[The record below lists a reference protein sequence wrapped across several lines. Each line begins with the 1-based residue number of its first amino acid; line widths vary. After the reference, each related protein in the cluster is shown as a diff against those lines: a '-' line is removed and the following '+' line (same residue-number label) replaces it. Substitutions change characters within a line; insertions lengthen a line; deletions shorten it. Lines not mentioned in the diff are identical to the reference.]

1 MTHSKELLMSI
12 RLKLIGVLLL
22 LVVPLAL
29 TGVISVAALRH
40 SGEVSAELTRGLQQ
54 ARVLTNL
61 RGAVNRLALLTAED
75 LLLRP
80 GRPETGA
87 LEAVRAE
94 AATQLAEAP
103 NSPAL
108 SSVRRDWAALETQLD
123 ALLRVADTQPAAAVA
138 RFEQRL
144 QPARAQLVSSV
155 NAYLDAREAAL
166 SAEQLKLTADL
177 TRSQRIV
184 TWTALLGG
192 VLGLA
197 CAWLVLGRI
206 VAAVLVVA
214 RASRRLSEGYLDDLP
229 AATSGDEIGQMLG
242 ALGALGQ
249 QQRQLAQAL
258 GELSRGSSQV
268 TFPVRHA
275 QDVVGH
281 AVRDLTRHTE
291 EVAASA
297 RALAAGDLRT
307 QLPVRSEQDTLGLA
321 LRDMLA
327 QLRAF
332 ALQNQEFSAQLA
344 LSSQSLVAATTQQAT
359 SVNQQSAAIAETTA
373 AVEEVRTSSRHA
385 VEVAGSVT
393 RQAEEARSVA
403 AQGVQAAQAAEQ
415 GMVALQ
421 GRVDDIAQNM
431 LHLSRHSRQISEII
445 ETVADIA
452 DQSNLLALNAAIE
465 ANRAGEQGR
474 GFAVVAQEI
483 RTLAE
488 QSKGATQQIRRMLED
503 VQQATNAAVLATEE
517 GSKQAQVG
525 TALIDRAGRTI
536 QALSGVNED
545 AARMTAQISESV
557 QQHALSMEQIAIAM
571 HDINE
576 ATLQHLNVTQ
586 DNQQV
591 ARHLQALV
599 EQLNG
604 LTARYHT

>member
-1 MTHSKELLMSI
+1 MSI
-12 RLKLIGVLLL
+12 RLKLLGVLLL
-22 LVVPLAL
+22 LVVPLVV
-29 TGVISVAALRH
+29 TGLLSVASLRH
-40 SGEVSAELTRGLQQ
+40 SGEVSARLTGGLQQ
-54 ARVLTNL
+54 ARTLTNL
-61 RGAVNRLALLTAED
+61 RGAVNRLTLVASEE

-80 GRPETGA
+80 GRPEPASLDT
-87 LEAVRAE
+87 VRAE
-94 AATQLAEAP
+94 AVAQLAAAP
-103 NSPAL
+103 NSPEL
-108 SSVRRDWAALETQLD
+108 SDVRRDWAALETQLD
-123 ALLRVADTQPAAAVA
+123 ALLRVAESQPAAAVTL
-138 RFEQRL
+138 FEERL
-144 QPARAQLVSSV
+144 QPARAQLVQSI
-155 NAYLDAREAAL
+155 NAYLDSREAAL
-166 SAEQLKLTADL
+166 AAEQLQLTADL
-177 TRSQRIV
+177 SRSQGIV

-192 VLGLA
+192 LLGLTF
-197 CAWLVLGRI
+197 AWLVLGQI
-206 VAAVLVVA
+206 VGAMQLVS
-214 RASRRLSEGYLDDLP
+214 RASLRLAEGYLDELP
-229 AATSGDEIGQMLG
+229 AARSRDETGQMLG
-242 ALGALGQ
+242 ALGQLGA

-258 GELSRGSSQV
+258 GQLSLGSSQV
-268 TFPVRHA
+268 AFPVRHG
-275 QDVVGH
+275 QDVVGR
-281 AVRDLTRHTE
+281 AVQDLTRHTE

-297 RALAAGDLRT
+297 RVVASGDLRAE
-307 QLPVRSEQDTLGLA
+307 LPVRSGQDTLGLA

-332 ALQNQEFSAQLA
+332 ALQNQQFSAQLA
-344 LSSQSLVAATTQQAT
+344 LSSQSLVTATTQQAT

-385 VEVAGSVT
+385 VEVASSVT
-393 RQAEEARSVA
+393 RQAEAARAVA
-403 AQGVQAAQAAEQ
+403 TQGVQAAQDAEQ
-415 GMVALQ
+415 GMLALQ

-431 LHLSRHSRQISEII
+431 LNLSRHSRQISEII

-525 TALIDRAGRTI
+525 TALIGRAGQTI
-536 QALSGVNED
+536 QALGGVNDD
-545 AARMTAQISESV
+545 AARMAGQISESV

-571 HDINE
+571 NDINA

-591 ARHLQALV
+591 ARHLQELV

>member
-1 MTHSKELLMSI
+1 MSI
-12 RLKLIGVLLL
+12 RLKLLGVLLL
-22 LVVPLAL
+22 LVLPLVV
-29 TGVISVAALRH
+29 TGLLSVASLRH
-40 SGEVSAELTRGLQQ
+40 SGEVSAQLNAGLQQ
-54 ARVLTNL
+54 ARVMTNL
-61 RGAVNRLALLTAED
+61 RGAVNRMTLLTSEE

-80 GRPETGA
+80 GQMETAG

-94 AATQLAEAP
+94 AVAQLAAAP

-108 SSVRRDWAALETQLD
+108 SDVRRNWAALETQLD
-123 ALLRVADTQPAAAVA
+123 ALLRVAETQPAAAVT

-144 QPARAQLVSSV
+144 QPARAQLVQSV
-155 NAYLDAREAAL
+155 NTYLDAREAAL
-166 SAEQLKLTADL
+166 AATQLSLTADL

-192 VLGLA
+192 LLGLTF
-197 CAWLVLGRI
+197 AWLVLGRL
-206 VAAVLVVA
+206 VGAVQVVS
-214 RASRRLSEGYLDDLP
+214 RASHRLSDGYLDDLP
-229 AATSGDEIGQMLG
+229 VATSRDEIGQMLG
-242 ALGALGQ
+242 ALGQLGT
-249 QQRQLAQAL
+249 QQRQLAEAL
-258 GELSRGSSQV
+258 GQLSLGSSQV
-268 TFPVRHA
+268 TVPVRHE
-275 QDVVGH
+275 QDVVGR
-281 AVRDLTRHTE
+281 AVQDLTRHTE

-297 RALAAGDLRT
+297 RVVASGDLRAE
-307 QLPVRSEQDTLGLA
+307 LPLRSEQDTLGLA
-321 LRDMLA
+321 LREMLA

-332 ALQNQEFSAQLA
+332 ALQNQEFSGQLA
-344 LSSQSLVAATTQQAT
+344 LSSQSLVTATTQQAT

-385 VEVAGSVT
+385 VEVAGDVT
-393 RQAEEARSVA
+393 RQAEEARAVA
-403 AQGVQAAQAAEQ
+403 AQGVQAARDAEQ
-415 GMVALQ
+415 GMLALQ

-431 LHLSRHSRQISEII
+431 LNLSRHSRQISEII

-452 DQSNLLALNAAIE
+452 DQSNLLALNAAIV

-525 TALIDRAGRTI
+525 TALIGRAGQTI
-536 QALSGVNED
+536 QALGGVTD
-545 AARMTAQISESV
+545 GAARMAGQISESV

-571 HDINE
+571 NDINE

-591 ARHLQALV
+591 ARHLQELV
-599 EQLNG
+599 EQLNA
-604 LTARYHT
+604 LTARYRT

>member
-1 MTHSKELLMSI
+1 M
-12 RLKLIGVLLL
+12 LLL
-22 LVVPLAL
+22 LVVPLVV
-29 TGVISVAALRH
+29 TGLLSVASLRH
-40 SGEVSAELTRGLQQ
+40 SGEVSARLTGGLQQ
-54 ARVLTNL
+54 ARTLTNL
-61 RGAVNRLALLTAED
+61 RGAVNRLTLVASEE

-80 GRPETGA
+80 GRPEPASLDT
-87 LEAVRAE
+87 VRAE
-94 AATQLAEAP
+94 AVAELAAAP
-103 NSPAL
+103 NSPEL
-108 SSVRRDWAALETQLD
+108 SDVRRDWAALETQLD
-123 ALLRVADTQPAAAVA
+123 ALLRVAESQPAAAVTL
-138 RFEQRL
+138 FEERL
-144 QPARAQLVSSV
+144 QPARAQLVQSI
-155 NAYLDAREAAL
+155 NAYLDSREAAL
-166 SAEQLKLTADL
+166 AAEQLQLTADL
-177 TRSQRIV
+177 SRSQGIV

-192 VLGLA
+192 LLGLTF
-197 CAWLVLGRI
+197 AWLVLGQI
-206 VAAVLVVA
+206 VGAMQLVS
-214 RASRRLSEGYLDDLP
+214 RASLRLAEGYLDDLP
-229 AATSGDEIGQMLG
+229 AARSRDETGQMLG
-242 ALGALGQ
+242 ALGQLGA

-258 GELSRGSSQV
+258 GQLSLGSSQV
-268 TFPVRHA
+268 AFPVRHG
-275 QDVVGH
+275 QDVVGR
-281 AVRDLTRHTE
+281 AVQDLTRHTE

-297 RALAAGDLRT
+297 RVVASGDLRAE
-307 QLPVRSEQDTLGLA
+307 LPVRSGQDTLGLA

-327 QLRAF
+327 QLRGF
-332 ALQNQEFSAQLA
+332 ALQNQQFSAQLA
-344 LSSQSLVAATTQQAT
+344 LSSQSLVTATTQQAT

-385 VEVAGSVT
+385 VEVASSVT
-393 RQAEEARSVA
+393 RQAEAARAVA
-403 AQGVQAAQAAEQ
+403 TQGVQAAQDAEQ
-415 GMVALQ
+415 GMLALQ

-431 LHLSRHSRQISEII
+431 LNLSRHSRQISEII

-525 TALIDRAGRTI
+525 TALIGRAGQTI
-536 QALSGVNED
+536 QALGGVNDD
-545 AARMTAQISESV
+545 AARMAGQISESV

-571 HDINE
+571 NDINA

-591 ARHLQALV
+591 ARHLQELV

>member
-1 MTHSKELLMSI
+1 MSI
-12 RLKLIGVLLL
+12 RLKLLGVLLL
-22 LVVPLAL
+22 LVLPLAV
-29 TGVISVAALRH
+29 TGLLSVASLRH
-40 SGEVSAELTRGLQQ
+40 SGEVSAQLNAGLQQ
-54 ARVLTNL
+54 ARVLTNM
-61 RGAVNRLALLTAED
+61 RGAVNRLTLLTSEE

-80 GRPETGA
+80 GQPETEG
-87 LEAVRAE
+87 LETVRAE
-94 AATQLAEAP
+94 AVAQLAAAP

-108 SSVRRDWAALETQLD
+108 SDVRRNWVALETQLD
-123 ALLRVADTQPAAAVA
+123 ALLRVAETQPAAAVT

-144 QPARAQLVSSV
+144 QPARAQLVQSI
-155 NAYLDAREAAL
+155 NTYLDSREAAL
-166 SAEQLKLTADL
+166 AAEQLRLTADL

-192 VLGLA
+192 LLGLTF
-197 CAWLVLGRI
+197 AWLVLGQI
-206 VAAVLVVA
+206 VGAMQLVS
-214 RASRRLSEGYLDDLP
+214 RASLRLAEGYLDELP
-229 AATSGDEIGQMLG
+229 TARSRDETGQMLG
-242 ALGALGQ
+242 ALGQLGA

-258 GELSRGSSQV
+258 GQLSLGSSQV
-268 TFPVRHA
+268 TFPVRHE
-275 QDVVGH
+275 QDVVGR
-281 AVRDLTRHTE
+281 AVQDLTRHTE

-297 RALAAGDLRT
+297 RVVASGDLRA
-307 QLPVRSEQDTLGLA
+307 QLPLRSEQDTLGLA

-332 ALQNQEFSAQLA
+332 ALQNQEFSGHLA
-344 LSSQSLVAATTQQAT
+344 LSSQSLVTATTQQAT

-385 VEVAGSVT
+385 VEVAGDVA
-393 RQAEEARSVA
+393 RQAEEARTVA
-403 AQGVQAAQAAEQ
+403 AQGVQAAQDAEQ
-415 GMVALQ
+415 GMLALQ

-431 LHLSRHSRQISEII
+431 LNLSRHSRQISEII

-488 QSKGATQQIRRMLED
+488 QSKSATQQIRRMLED
-503 VQQATNAAVLATEE
+503 VQHATNAAVLATEE

-525 TALIDRAGRTI
+525 TALIGRAGQTI
-536 QALSGVNED
+536 QALGGVNDD
-545 AARMTAQISESV
+545 AARMAGQISESV

-571 HDINE
+571 NDINE

-591 ARHLQALV
+591 ARHLQELV
-599 EQLNG
+599 EQLNA
-604 LTARYHT
+604 LTVRYRT

>member
-1 MTHSKELLMSI
+1 MSI
-12 RLKLIGVLLL
+12 RLKLLGVLLL
-22 LVVPLAL
+22 LVVPLVV
-29 TGVISVAALRH
+29 TGLLSVASLRH
-40 SGEVSAELTRGLQQ
+40 SGEVSARLTGGLQQ
-54 ARVLTNL
+54 ARTLTNL
-61 RGAVNRLALLTAED
+61 RGAVNRLTLVASEE

-80 GRPETGA
+80 GRPEPASLDT
-87 LEAVRAE
+87 VRAE
-94 AATQLAEAP
+94 AVAELAAAP
-103 NSPAL
+103 NSPEL
-108 SSVRRDWAALETQLD
+108 SDVRRDWAALETQLD
-123 ALLRVADTQPAAAVA
+123 ALLRVAESQPAAAVTL
-138 RFEQRL
+138 FEERL
-144 QPARAQLVSSV
+144 QPARAQLVKSI
-155 NAYLDAREAAL
+155 NAYLDSREAAL
-166 SAEQLKLTADL
+166 AAEQLQLTADL
-177 TRSQRIV
+177 SRSQGIV

-192 VLGLA
+192 LLGLTF
-197 CAWLVLGRI
+197 AWLVLGQI
-206 VAAVLVVA
+206 VGAMQLVS
-214 RASRRLSEGYLDDLP
+214 RASLRLAEGYLDDLP
-229 AATSGDEIGQMLG
+229 AARSRDETGQMLG
-242 ALGALGQ
+242 ALGQLGA

-258 GELSRGSSQV
+258 GQLSLGSSQV
-268 TFPVRHA
+268 AFPVRHG
-275 QDVVGH
+275 QDVVGR
-281 AVRDLTRHTE
+281 AVQDLTRHTE

-297 RALAAGDLRT
+297 RVVASGDLRAE
-307 QLPVRSEQDTLGLA
+307 LPVRSGQDTLGLA

-327 QLRAF
+327 QLRGF
-332 ALQNQEFSAQLA
+332 ALQNQQFSAQLA
-344 LSSQSLVAATTQQAT
+344 LSSQSLVTATTQQAT

-385 VEVAGSVT
+385 VEVASSVT
-393 RQAEEARSVA
+393 RQAEAARAVA
-403 AQGVQAAQAAEQ
+403 TQGVQAAQDAEQ
-415 GMVALQ
+415 GMLALQ

-431 LHLSRHSRQISEII
+431 LNLSRHSRQISEII

-525 TALIDRAGRTI
+525 TALIGRAGQTI
-536 QALSGVNED
+536 QALGGVNDD
-545 AARMTAQISESV
+545 AARMAGQISESV

-571 HDINE
+571 NDINA

-591 ARHLQALV
+591 ARHLQELV

>member
-1 MTHSKELLMSI
+1 MSI
-12 RLKLIGVLLL
+12 RLKLLGVLLL
-22 LVVPLAL
+22 LVVPLVV
-29 TGVISVAALRH
+29 TGLLSVASLRH
-40 SGEVSAELTRGLQQ
+40 SGEVSARLTGGLQQ
-54 ARVLTNL
+54 ARTLTNL
-61 RGAVNRLALLTAED
+61 RGAVNRLTLVASEE

-80 GRPETGA
+80 GRPEPASLDT
-87 LEAVRAE
+87 VRAE
-94 AATQLAEAP
+94 AVAELAAAP
-103 NSPAL
+103 NSPEL
-108 SSVRRDWAALETQLD
+108 SDVRRDWAALETQLD
-123 ALLRVADTQPAAAVA
+123 ALLRVAESQPAAAVTL
-138 RFEQRL
+138 FEERL
-144 QPARAQLVSSV
+144 QPARAQLVQSI
-155 NAYLDAREAAL
+155 NAYLDSREAAL
-166 SAEQLKLTADL
+166 AAEQLQLTADL
-177 TRSQRIV
+177 SRSQGIV

-192 VLGLA
+192 LLGLTF
-197 CAWLVLGRI
+197 AWLVLGQI
-206 VAAVLVVA
+206 VGAMQLVS
-214 RASRRLSEGYLDDLP
+214 RASLRLAEGYLDELP
-229 AATSGDEIGQMLG
+229 AARSRDETGQMLG
-242 ALGALGQ
+242 ALGQLGA

-258 GELSRGSSQV
+258 GQLSLGSSQV
-268 TFPVRHA
+268 AFPVRHG
-275 QDVVGH
+275 QDVVGR
-281 AVRDLTRHTE
+281 AVQDLTRHTE

-297 RALAAGDLRT
+297 RVVASGDLRAE
-307 QLPVRSEQDTLGLA
+307 LPVRSGQDTLGLA

-332 ALQNQEFSAQLA
+332 ALQNQQFSAQLA
-344 LSSQSLVAATTQQAT
+344 LSSQSLVTATTQQAT

-385 VEVAGSVT
+385 VEVASSVT
-393 RQAEEARSVA
+393 RQAEAARAVA
-403 AQGVQAAQAAEQ
+403 TQGVQAAQDAEQ
-415 GMVALQ
+415 GMLALQ

-431 LHLSRHSRQISEII
+431 LNLSRHSRQISEII

-525 TALIDRAGRTI
+525 TALIGRAGQTI
-536 QALSGVNED
+536 QALGGVNDD
-545 AARMTAQISESV
+545 AARMAGQISESV

-571 HDINE
+571 NDINA

-591 ARHLQALV
+591 ARHLQELV

>member
-1 MTHSKELLMSI
+1 MSI
-12 RLKLIGVLLL
+12 RLKLLGVLLL
-22 LVVPLAL
+22 LVVPLVV
-29 TGVISVAALRH
+29 TGLLSVASLRH
-40 SGEVSAELTRGLQQ
+40 SGEVSARLTGGLQQ
-54 ARVLTNL
+54 ARTLTNL
-61 RGAVNRLALLTAED
+61 RGAVNRLTLVASEE

-80 GRPETGA
+80 GRPEPASLDT
-87 LEAVRAE
+87 VRAE
-94 AATQLAEAP
+94 AVAQLAAAP
-103 NSPAL
+103 NSPEL
-108 SSVRRDWAALETQLD
+108 SDVRRDWAALETQLD
-123 ALLRVADTQPAAAVA
+123 ALLRVAESQPAAAVTL
-138 RFEQRL
+138 FEERL
-144 QPARAQLVSSV
+144 QPARAQLVQSI
-155 NAYLDAREAAL
+155 NAYLDSREAAL
-166 SAEQLKLTADL
+166 AAEQLQLTADL
-177 TRSQRIV
+177 SRSQGIV

-192 VLGLA
+192 LLGLTF
-197 CAWLVLGRI
+197 AWLVLGQI
-206 VAAVLVVA
+206 VGAMQLVS
-214 RASRRLSEGYLDDLP
+214 RASLRLAEGYLDDLP
-229 AATSGDEIGQMLG
+229 AARSRDETGQMLG
-242 ALGALGQ
+242 ALGQLGA

-258 GELSRGSSQV
+258 GQLSLGSSQV
-268 TFPVRHA
+268 AFPVRHG
-275 QDVVGH
+275 QDVVGR
-281 AVRDLTRHTE
+281 AVQDLTRHTE

-297 RALAAGDLRT
+297 RVVASGDLRAE
-307 QLPVRSEQDTLGLA
+307 LPVRSGQDTLGLA

-327 QLRAF
+327 QLRGF
-332 ALQNQEFSAQLA
+332 ALQNQQFSAQLA
-344 LSSQSLVAATTQQAT
+344 LSSQSLVTATTQQAT

-385 VEVAGSVT
+385 VEVASSVT
-393 RQAEEARSVA
+393 RQAEAARAVA
-403 AQGVQAAQAAEQ
+403 TQGVQAAQDAEQ
-415 GMVALQ
+415 GMLALQ

-431 LHLSRHSRQISEII
+431 LNLSRHSRQISEII

-525 TALIDRAGRTI
+525 TALIGRAGQTI
-536 QALSGVNED
+536 QALGGVNDD
-545 AARMTAQISESV
+545 AARMAGQISESV

-571 HDINE
+571 NDINA

-591 ARHLQALV
+591 ARHLQELV

>member
-1 MTHSKELLMSI
+1 MSI
-12 RLKLIGVLLL
+12 RLKLLGVLLL
-22 LVVPLAL
+22 LVLPLAV
-29 TGVISVAALRH
+29 TGLLSVASLRH
-40 SGEVSAELTRGLQQ
+40 SGEVSAQLNAGLQQ

-61 RGAVNRLALLTAED
+61 RGAVNRLTLLTSEE

-80 GRPETGA
+80 GQPETEG
-87 LEAVRAE
+87 LETVRAE
-94 AATQLAEAP
+94 AVAQLAAAP

-108 SSVRRDWAALETQLD
+108 SDVRRNWVALETQLD
-123 ALLRVADTQPAAAVA
+123 ALLRVAETQPAAAVT

-144 QPARAQLVSSV
+144 QPARAQLVQSI
-155 NAYLDAREAAL
+155 NAYLDSREAAL
-166 SAEQLKLTADL
+166 AAEQLRLTADL

-192 VLGLA
+192 LLGLTF
-197 CAWLVLGRI
+197 AWLVLGQI
-206 VAAVLVVA
+206 VGAMQLVS
-214 RASRRLSEGYLDDLP
+214 RASLRLAEGYLDELP
-229 AATSGDEIGQMLG
+229 TARSRDETGQMLG
-242 ALGALGQ
+242 ALGQLGA

-258 GELSRGSSQV
+258 GQLSLGSSQV
-268 TFPVRHA
+268 TFPVRHE
-275 QDVVGH
+275 QDVVGR
-281 AVRDLTRHTE
+281 AVQDLTRHTE

-297 RALAAGDLRT
+297 RVVASGDLRA
-307 QLPVRSEQDTLGLA
+307 QLPLRSEQDTLGLA

-332 ALQNQEFSAQLA
+332 ALQNQEFSGHLA
-344 LSSQSLVAATTQQAT
+344 LSSQSLVTATTQQAT

-385 VEVAGSVT
+385 VEVAGDVA
-393 RQAEEARSVA
+393 RQAEEARTVA
-403 AQGVQAAQAAEQ
+403 AQGVQAAQDAEQ
-415 GMVALQ
+415 GMLALQ

-431 LHLSRHSRQISEII
+431 LNLSRHSRQISEII

-488 QSKGATQQIRRMLED
+488 QSKSATQQIRRMLED
-503 VQQATNAAVLATEE
+503 VQHATNAAVLATEE

-525 TALIDRAGRTI
+525 TALIGRAGQTI
-536 QALSGVNED
+536 QALGGVNDD
-545 AARMTAQISESV
+545 AARMAGQISESV

-571 HDINE
+571 NDINE

-591 ARHLQALV
+591 ARHLQELV
-599 EQLNG
+599 GQLNA
-604 LTARYHT
+604 LTVRYRT

>member
-1 MTHSKELLMSI
+1 MSI
-12 RLKLIGVLLL
+12 RLKLLGVLLL
-22 LVVPLAL
+22 LVVPLVV
-29 TGVISVAALRH
+29 TGLLSVASLRH
-40 SGEVSAELTRGLQQ
+40 SGEVSARLTGGLQQ
-54 ARVLTNL
+54 ARTLTNL
-61 RGAVNRLALLTAED
+61 RGAVNRLTLVASEE

-80 GRPETGA
+80 GRPEPASLDT
-87 LEAVRAE
+87 VRAE
-94 AATQLAEAP
+94 AVAELAAAP
-103 NSPAL
+103 NSPEL
-108 SSVRRDWAALETQLD
+108 SDVRRDWAALETQLD
-123 ALLRVADTQPAAAVA
+123 ALLRVAESQPAAAVTL
-138 RFEQRL
+138 FEERL
-144 QPARAQLVSSV
+144 QPARAQLVQSI
-155 NAYLDAREAAL
+155 NAYLDSREAAL
-166 SAEQLKLTADL
+166 AAEQLQLTADL
-177 TRSQRIV
+177 SRSQGIV

-192 VLGLA
+192 LLGLTF
-197 CAWLVLGRI
+197 AWLVLGQI
-206 VAAVLVVA
+206 VGAMQLVS
-214 RASRRLSEGYLDDLP
+214 RASLRLAEGYLDDLP
-229 AATSGDEIGQMLG
+229 AARSRDETGQMLG
-242 ALGALGQ
+242 ALGQLGA

-258 GELSRGSSQV
+258 GQLSLGSSQV
-268 TFPVRHA
+268 AFPVRHG
-275 QDVVGH
+275 QDVVGR
-281 AVRDLTRHTE
+281 AVQDLTRHTE

-297 RALAAGDLRT
+297 RVVASGDLRAE
-307 QLPVRSEQDTLGLA
+307 LPVRSGQDTLGLA

-327 QLRAF
+327 QLRGF
-332 ALQNQEFSAQLA
+332 ALQNQQFSAQLA
-344 LSSQSLVAATTQQAT
+344 LSSQSLVTATTQQAT

-385 VEVAGSVT
+385 VEVASSVT
-393 RQAEEARSVA
+393 RQAEAARAVA
-403 AQGVQAAQAAEQ
+403 TQGVQAAQDAEQ
-415 GMVALQ
+415 GMLALQ

-431 LHLSRHSRQISEII
+431 LNLSRHSRQISEII

-525 TALIDRAGRTI
+525 TALIGRAGQTI
-536 QALSGVNED
+536 QALGGVNDD
-545 AARMTAQISESV
+545 AARMAGQISESV

-571 HDINE
+571 NDINA

-591 ARHLQALV
+591 ARHLQELV

>member
-1 MTHSKELLMSI
+1 MSI
-12 RLKLIGVLLL
+12 RLKLLGVLLL
-22 LVVPLAL
+22 LVVPLVV
-29 TGVISVAALRH
+29 TGLLSVASLRH
-40 SGEVSAELTRGLQQ
+40 SGEVSARLTGGLQQ
-54 ARVLTNL
+54 ARTLTNL
-61 RGAVNRLALLTAED
+61 RGAVNRLTLVASEE

-80 GRPETGA
+80 GRPETA
-87 LEAVRAE
+87 SLDTVRAE
-94 AATQLAEAP
+94 AVAQLAAAP
-103 NSPAL
+103 NSPEL
-108 SSVRRDWAALETQLD
+108 SDVRRDWAALETQLD
-123 ALLRVADTQPAAAVA
+123 ALLRVAESQPAAAVTL
-138 RFEQRL
+138 FEERL
-144 QPARAQLVSSV
+144 QPARAQLVQSI
-155 NAYLDAREAAL
+155 NAYLDSREAAL
-166 SAEQLKLTADL
+166 AAEQLQLTADL
-177 TRSQRIV
+177 SRSQGIV

-192 VLGLA
+192 LLGLTF
-197 CAWLVLGRI
+197 AWLVLGQI
-206 VAAVLVVA
+206 VGAMQLVS
-214 RASRRLSEGYLDDLP
+214 RASLRLAEGYLDELP
-229 AATSGDEIGQMLG
+229 AARSRDETGQMLG
-242 ALGALGQ
+242 ALGQLGA

-258 GELSRGSSQV
+258 GQLSLGSSQV
-268 TFPVRHA
+268 AFPVRHG
-275 QDVVGH
+275 QDVVGR
-281 AVRDLTRHTE
+281 AVQDLTRHTE

-297 RALAAGDLRT
+297 RVVASGDLRAE
-307 QLPVRSEQDTLGLA
+307 LPVRSGQDTLGLA

-327 QLRAF
+327 QLRGF
-332 ALQNQEFSAQLA
+332 ALQNQQFSAQLA
-344 LSSQSLVAATTQQAT
+344 LSSQSLVTATTQQAT

-385 VEVAGSVT
+385 VEVASSVT
-393 RQAEEARSVA
+393 RQAEAARAVA
-403 AQGVQAAQAAEQ
+403 TQGVQAAQDAEQ
-415 GMVALQ
+415 GMLALQ

-431 LHLSRHSRQISEII
+431 LNLSRHSRQISEII

-525 TALIDRAGRTI
+525 TALIGRAGQTI
-536 QALSGVNED
+536 QALGGVNDD
-545 AARMTAQISESV
+545 AARMAGQISESV

-571 HDINE
+571 NDINA

-591 ARHLQALV
+591 ARHLQELV

>member
-1 MTHSKELLMSI
+1 MSI
-12 RLKLIGVLLL
+12 RLKLLGVLLL
-22 LVVPLAL
+22 LVVPLVV
-29 TGVISVAALRH
+29 TGLLSVASLRH
-40 SGEVSAELTRGLQQ
+40 SGEVSARLTGGLQQ
-54 ARVLTNL
+54 ARTLTNL
-61 RGAVNRLALLTAED
+61 RGAVNRLTLVASEE

-80 GRPETGA
+80 GRPETA
-87 LEAVRAE
+87 SLDTVRAE
-94 AATQLAEAP
+94 AVAQLAAAP
-103 NSPAL
+103 NSPEL
-108 SSVRRDWAALETQLD
+108 SDVRRDWAALETQLD
-123 ALLRVADTQPAAAVA
+123 ALLRVAESQPAAAVTL
-138 RFEQRL
+138 FEERL
-144 QPARAQLVSSV
+144 QPARAQLVQSI
-155 NAYLDAREAAL
+155 NAYLDSREAAL
-166 SAEQLKLTADL
+166 AAEQLQLTADL
-177 TRSQRIV
+177 SRSQRIV

-192 VLGLA
+192 LLGLTF
-197 CAWLVLGRI
+197 AWLVLGQI
-206 VAAVLVVA
+206 VGAMQLVS
-214 RASRRLSEGYLDDLP
+214 RASLRLAEGYLDDLP
-229 AATSGDEIGQMLG
+229 AARSRDETGQMLG
-242 ALGALGQ
+242 ALGQLGA

-258 GELSRGSSQV
+258 GQLSLGSSQV
-268 TFPVRHA
+268 AFPVRHG
-275 QDVVGH
+275 QDVVGR
-281 AVRDLTRHTE
+281 AVQDLTRHTE

-297 RALAAGDLRT
+297 RVVASGDLRAE
-307 QLPVRSEQDTLGLA
+307 LPVRSGQDTLGLA

-327 QLRAF
+327 QLRGF
-332 ALQNQEFSAQLA
+332 ALQNQQFSAQLA
-344 LSSQSLVAATTQQAT
+344 LSSQSLVTATTQQAT

-385 VEVAGSVT
+385 VEVASSVT
-393 RQAEEARSVA
+393 RQAEAARAVA
-403 AQGVQAAQAAEQ
+403 TQGVQAAQDAEQ
-415 GMVALQ
+415 GMLALQ

-431 LHLSRHSRQISEII
+431 LNLSRHSRQISEII

-525 TALIDRAGRTI
+525 TALIGRAGQTI
-536 QALSGVNED
+536 QALGGVNDD
-545 AARMTAQISESV
+545 AARMAGQISESV

-571 HDINE
+571 NDINA

-591 ARHLQALV
+591 ARHLQELV

>member
-1 MTHSKELLMSI
+1 MSI

-22 LVVPLAL
+22 LTLPLLLTAL
-29 TGVISVAALRH
+29 LSVSSLRH
-40 SGEVSAELTRGLQQ
+40 SGEVSAELNEGLQQ

-61 RGAVNRLALLTAED
+61 RGAVNRLTLLTAED

-80 GRPETGA
+80 GQPQPAELEKVRTDA
-87 LEAVRAE
+87 L
-94 AATQLAEAP
+94 TQLAAAP
-103 NSPAL
+103 NDPEL
-108 SSVRRDWAALETQLD
+108 VGVRRDWAALENQLD
-123 ALLRVADTQPAAAVA
+123 RLLLVAASQPRVAVQQFA
-138 RFEQRL
+138 QNL
-144 QPARAQLVSSV
+144 QPARAQVVSSV
-155 NAYLDAREAAL
+155 NTYLDAREAAL
-166 SAEQLKLTADL
+166 AAEQARLTADL

-184 TWTALLGG
+184 GWTALLGG
-192 VLGLA
+192 LLGLV
-197 CAWLVLGRI
+197 CAWLVLGRVI
-206 VAAVLVVA
+206 GAVQMVS
-214 RASRRLSEGYLDDLP
+214 RASQRLSEGYLDDLP
-229 AATSGDEIGQMLG
+229 AATSRDEIGQMLG
-242 ALGALGQ
+242 ALGQLGA
-249 QQRQLAQAL
+249 QQRQLAQAM
-258 GELSRGSSQV
+258 GDLSRGSSQV
-268 TFPVRHA
+268 AFPVRHD
-275 QDVVGH
+275 QDVVGR
-281 AVRDLTRHTE
+281 AVQDLTRHTE
-291 EVAASA
+291 EVAGSA
-297 RALAAGDLRT
+297 RALASGELRT

-332 ALQNQEFSAQLA
+332 VLQNQDFSAQLA
-344 LSSQSLVAATTQQAT
+344 LSSQSLVTATTQQAT

-385 VEVAGSVT
+385 VEVAGSVS

-403 AQGVQAAQAAEQ
+403 AQGVQAAQDAEQ
-415 GMVALQ
+415 GMMALQ

-545 AARMTAQISESV
+545 AARMSAQISEAV

-571 HDINE
+571 NDINA

-591 ARHLQALV
+591 ARHLQELV

>member
-1 MTHSKELLMSI
+1 MSI
-12 RLKLIGVLLL
+12 RLKLLGVLLL
-22 LVVPLAL
+22 LVLPLAV
-29 TGVISVAALRH
+29 TGLLSVASLRH
-40 SGEVSAELTRGLQQ
+40 SGEVSAQLNAGLQQ

-61 RGAVNRLALLTAED
+61 RGAVNRLTLLTSEE

-80 GRPETGA
+80 GQPETEG
-87 LEAVRAE
+87 LETVRAE
-94 AATQLAEAP
+94 AVAQLAAAP

-108 SSVRRDWAALETQLD
+108 SDVRRNWVALETQLD
-123 ALLRVADTQPAAAVA
+123 ALLRVAETQPAAAVT

-144 QPARAQLVSSV
+144 QPARAQLVQSI
-155 NAYLDAREAAL
+155 NTYLDSREAAL
-166 SAEQLKLTADL
+166 AAEQLRLTADL

-192 VLGLA
+192 LLGLTF
-197 CAWLVLGRI
+197 AWLVLGQI
-206 VAAVLVVA
+206 VGAMQLVS
-214 RASRRLSEGYLDDLP
+214 RASLRLAEGYLDELP
-229 AATSGDEIGQMLG
+229 TARSRDETGQMLG
-242 ALGALGQ
+242 ALGQLGA

-258 GELSRGSSQV
+258 GQLSLGSSQV
-268 TFPVRHA
+268 TFPVRHE
-275 QDVVGH
+275 QDVVGR
-281 AVRDLTRHTE
+281 AVQDLTRHTE

-297 RALAAGDLRT
+297 RVVASGDLRA
-307 QLPVRSEQDTLGLA
+307 QLPLRSEQDTLGLA

-332 ALQNQEFSAQLA
+332 ALQNQEFSGHLA
-344 LSSQSLVAATTQQAT
+344 LSSQSLVTATTQQAT

-385 VEVAGSVT
+385 VEVAGDVA
-393 RQAEEARSVA
+393 RQAEEARTVA
-403 AQGVQAAQAAEQ
+403 AQGVQAAQDAEQ
-415 GMVALQ
+415 GMLALQ

-431 LHLSRHSRQISEII
+431 LNLSRHSRQISEII

-488 QSKGATQQIRRMLED
+488 QSKSATQQIRRMLED
-503 VQQATNAAVLATEE
+503 VQHATNAAVLATEE

-525 TALIDRAGRTI
+525 TALIGRAGQTI
-536 QALSGVNED
+536 QALGGVNDD
-545 AARMTAQISESV
+545 AARMAGQISESV

-571 HDINE
+571 NDINE

-591 ARHLQALV
+591 ARHLQELV
-599 EQLNG
+599 EQLNA
-604 LTARYHT
+604 LTVRYRT

>member
-1 MTHSKELLMSI
+1 MSI
-12 RLKLIGVLLL
+12 RLKLLGVLLL
-22 LVVPLAL
+22 LVVPLVV
-29 TGVISVAALRH
+29 TGLLSVASLRH
-40 SGEVSAELTRGLQQ
+40 SGEVSARLTGGLQQ
-54 ARVLTNL
+54 ARTLTNL
-61 RGAVNRLALLTAED
+61 RGAVNRLTLVASEE

-80 GRPETGA
+80 GRPEPASLDT
-87 LEAVRAE
+87 VRAE
-94 AATQLAEAP
+94 AVAELAAAP
-103 NSPAL
+103 NSPEL
-108 SSVRRDWAALETQLD
+108 SDVRRDWAALETQLD
-123 ALLRVADTQPAAAVA
+123 ALLRVAESQPAAAVTL
-138 RFEQRL
+138 FEERL
-144 QPARAQLVSSV
+144 QPARAQLVQSI
-155 NAYLDAREAAL
+155 NAYLDSREAAL
-166 SAEQLKLTADL
+166 AAEQLQLTADL
-177 TRSQRIV
+177 SRSQGIV

-192 VLGLA
+192 LLGLTF
-197 CAWLVLGRI
+197 AWLVLGQI
-206 VAAVLVVA
+206 VGAMQLVS
-214 RASRRLSEGYLDDLP
+214 RASLRLAEGYLDELP
-229 AATSGDEIGQMLG
+229 AARSRDETGQMLG
-242 ALGALGQ
+242 ALGQLGA

-258 GELSRGSSQV
+258 GQLSLGSSQV
-268 TFPVRHA
+268 AFPVRHG
-275 QDVVGH
+275 QDVVGR
-281 AVRDLTRHTE
+281 AVQDLTRHTE

-297 RALAAGDLRT
+297 RVVASGDLRAE
-307 QLPVRSEQDTLGLA
+307 LPVRSGQDTLGLA

-332 ALQNQEFSAQLA
+332 ALQNQQFSAQLA
-344 LSSQSLVAATTQQAT
+344 LSSQSLVTATTQQAT

-385 VEVAGSVT
+385 VEVASSVT
-393 RQAEEARSVA
+393 RQAEAARAVA
-403 AQGVQAAQAAEQ
+403 TQGVQAAQDAEQ
-415 GMVALQ
+415 GMLALQ

-431 LHLSRHSRQISEII
+431 LNLSRHSRQISEII

-525 TALIDRAGRTI
+525 TALIGRAG
-536 QALSGVNED
+536 
-545 AARMTAQISESV
+545 QISESV

-571 HDINE
+571 NDINA

-591 ARHLQALV
+591 ARHLQELV